1 MGFHFNRRALDEDT
15 DIGGPQSRFPHTQ
28 SSLVAGAASDDLA
41 ARELA
46 YEAIIRNYW
55 KPVYKYIRVKWQ
67 QSNEDAKD
75 LTQSFF
81 ATSVEKEFFKSY
93 NPEKASFRTFVRT
106 CVDNFVANERKA
118 GSRLKRGG
126 MVGFVS
132 LDFESAENELVLN
145 ELADELSMEDYFR
158 NEWIR
163 SLFAFAVDQLKV
175 EFEAE
180 GKSVHFALFELYDL
194 EWSAGDNVSYA
205 GLAERFNLPVTG
217 VTNYLAVAR
226 REFRRIVL
234 ERLREITVTE
244 EEFQGEARLL
254 LGVEI
259 R

>member
-1 MGFHFNRRALDEDT
+1 MGFHFNRRDLDADT
-15 DIGGPQSRFPHTQ
+15 DIGGPLSRFPHTQ
-28 SSLVAGAASDDLA
+28 RSLVAGAASDDPA

-46 YEAIIRNYW
+46 YETIIKIYW
-55 KPVYKYIRVKWQ
+55 KPAYKYVRVKWQ

-93 NPEKASFRTFVRT
+93 DPAKASFRTFLRT

-132 LDFESAENELVLN
+132 LDFESAENELSLY
-145 ELADELSMEDYFR
+145 ELPDQLSMEDYFR

-163 SLFAFAVDQLKV
+163 SLFTFAVDQLKV
-175 EFEAE
+175 EFEAA
-180 GKSVHFALFELYDL
+180 GKAVHFALFELYDL
-194 EWSAGDNVSYA
+194 EPSAGDNVSYT
-205 GLAERFNLPVTG
+205 GLAERFKLPVTS

-244 EEFQGEARLL
+244 EEFHGEAKLL
-254 LGVEI
+254 LGVDV